1 MYTFRTFSKGP
12 LRVVAGLG
20 FGEDGLLGVRRFFFC
35 YVVLPERD

>member
-20 FGEDGLLGVRRFFFC
+20 FGEDGLLGVRRVFFS
-35 YVVLPERD
+35 VVLPGRD